1 MNAVSRSLRA
11 YSKPRL
17 WEAIVWLLLFTLP
30 WALPGHSQFISEITI
45 IGLFAISLDLV
56 LGYSGIVS
64 LGHAAFFGTGAYAA
78 ALFAKHIN
86 PDPLTGLVFAS
97 LVTALLGLV
106 CSPGILRGSDLT
118 RLMVTLGIALILQ
131 ELANKMDHITGGAD
145 GLQGVLMG
153 PVLGRFEFD
162 LMGQTAAWYA
172 LVITLL
178 VFLLLR
184 RLVYSPFGFSLKA
197 IRDNRLRAQAI
208 GIPVHARLITV
219 YTLAAAVAGLAGGM
233 QAQTTGF
240 ASLDVFGFDR
250 SADVLL
256 MLVIGG
262 TGWLWG
268 GLIGAVVFKTLHS
281 LVSAL
286 TPQYWTFWIG
296 LFLVLLMLVG
306 REKLLRPWTW
316 GRRS

>member
-1 MNAVSRSLRA
+1 LA
-11 YSKPRL
+11 
-17 WEAIVWLLLFTLP
+17 
-30 WALPGHSQFISEITI
+30 
-45 IGLFAISLDLV
+45 FA
-56 LGYSGIVS
+56 
-64 LGHAAFFGTGAYAA
+64 T
-78 ALFAKHIN
+78 
-86 PDPLTGLVFAS
+86 
-97 LVTALLGLV
+97 LVTAMLGLL
-106 CSPGILRGSDLT
+106 CSPGILRGTDLT

-145 GLQGVLMG
+145 GLQGVVMG
-153 PVLGRFEFD
+153 PVIGRFEFD

-172 LVITLL
+172 LAVCLL
-178 VFLLLR
+178 VFLILR
-184 RLVYSPFGFSLKA
+184 RVVHSPFGFSLKT

-208 GIPVHARLITV
+208 GIPVHARLLTV
-219 YTLAAAVAGLAGGM
+219 YTLAAAIAGMAGGL
-233 QAQTTGF
+233 QAQSTGF

-296 LFLVLLMLVG
+296 LFLVLLMMVG

-316 GRRS
+316 RQRS